1 MTGQCDRNPTN
12 AMHWFFPEPLKMIS
26 ALQNSKGG
34 FFGTRLRGFCDD
46 FSVRTQLMRVQNG
59 GRCNMDASLS
69 QLIYMS
75 IVTTYLW

>member
-1 MTGQCDRNPTN
+1 
-12 AMHWFFPEPLKMIS
+12 MIS

-34 FFGTRLRGFCDD
+34 FFGTRLSGFCDD